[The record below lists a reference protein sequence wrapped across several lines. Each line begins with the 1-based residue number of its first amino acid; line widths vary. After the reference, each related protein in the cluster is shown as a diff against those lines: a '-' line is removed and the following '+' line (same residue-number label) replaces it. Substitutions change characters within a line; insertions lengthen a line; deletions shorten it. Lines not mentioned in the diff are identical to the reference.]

1 MKYLLD
7 THTFIWHA
15 LEDPRLSVAALEK
28 IESDQDLYISN
39 VSIWEMAI
47 KIQRGRLHLKKPLL
61 QFIESIV
68 QANQYQLLDIKTS
81 HLYPIATLPYHHKDP
96 FDRLII
102 AQGMEEDMTIITKDE
117 AFKSYEVNVLW

>member
-15 LEDPRLSVAALEK
+15 LEDARLSGSALEF
-28 IESDQDLYISN
+28 IESDQDLYISYA
-39 VSIWEMAI
+39 SIWEMAI
-47 KIQRGRLHLKKPLL
+47 KMQRGRLQLKKSLPE
-61 QFIESIV
+61 FIESIV
-68 QANQYQLLDIKTS
+68 QANQYQLLEIKTS
-81 HLYPIATLPYHHKDP
+81 HLYPIANLPYHHKNP

-102 AQGMEEDMTIITKDE
+102 AQGMEEEMTIITKDE